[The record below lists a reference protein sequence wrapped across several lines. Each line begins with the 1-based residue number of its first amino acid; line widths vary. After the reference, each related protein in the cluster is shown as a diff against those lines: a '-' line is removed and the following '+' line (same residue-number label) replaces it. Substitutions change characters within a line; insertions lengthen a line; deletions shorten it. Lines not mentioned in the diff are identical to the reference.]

1 MHQQLETAVKKGG
14 RSAQLFRDLGASLEW
29 LQQPRQAIDAYTK
42 GLELAADD
50 ATLRVMRAWA
60 KLSVGDADGAVKD
73 FEYVAQK
80 HPGHAEAHTGLG
92 YLRADSATFE
102 NLSRYYQAKL
112 AQTNSFG

>member
-80 HPGHAEAHTGLG
+80 HPGLG

-102 NLSRYYQAKL
+102 NLSRHYQAKL
-112 AQTNSFG
+112 TQTNSFG